1 MRKRE
6 QVAGLGLHQEVA
18 GLAVA
23 QAVVHQAAE
32 AAPRA
37 VQGEAE
43 AGSSRG
49 RLHRGVVPL
58 PRVCEVRGST
68 VSGAG
73 QVELSTLHLRVT
85 VYSS

>member
-1 MRKRE
+1 VGKRE

-43 AGSSRG
+43 AGG
-49 RLHRGVVPL
+49 RSKRCLHRGVVPL
-58 PRVCEVRGST
+58 PRVREVRGSA
-68 VSGAG
+68 VSCAG
-73 QVELSTLHLRVT
+73 QVELSALHLRGT
-85 VYSS
+85 V